1 MTMTDLYYD
10 PYDYAIDADPYPIWR
25 RLRDEAPLYYNDRHD
40 FFAISRFD
48 DVREASADWNTFSSA
63 NGSVLEL
70 IKAPMDVVEQ
80 ARNML
85 FEDPPIHDAH
95 RAILSRVF
103 TPRRIADLEP
113 RIRELCAQYLDPL
126 VGRERFD
133 LIQEFGALLPM
144 MVIGSML
151 GVPEEDQDWVRRQS
165 DDQLHRDEG
174 ETDYKVDSQ
183 MEGFNYFSQL
193 AAQRRENPHDD
204 LITALVQ
211 STVAEKGAEPR
222 PINDVELAQ
231 YIGLVSAAGNETVAR
246 LIGWAGKLFAEHPDQ
261 RRLVA
266 GDPAKAPGAV
276 EELLRIEPPSPVQA
290 RLVTRDVDFHGQTVP
305 QGSALVLITGSAG
318 RDERVFDDPDRFDV
332 QRPIEQHLSLG
343 FGIHYCLGAALARLE
358 GRIAVEELL
367 ARFPDFEVD
376 LDDSEM
382 VHTSTVRGWERLV
395 VVRA

>member
-1 MTMTDLYYD
+1 
-10 PYDYAIDADPYPIWR
+10 
-25 RLRDEAPLYYNDRHD
+25 
-40 FFAISRFD
+40 
-48 DVREASADWNTFSSA
+48 
-63 NGSVLEL
+63 
-70 IKAPMDVVEQ
+70 
-80 ARNML
+80 ML

-103 TPRRIADLEP
+103 TPRRITDLEP
-113 RIRELCAQYLDPL
+113 RIRELCARYLDPL

-151 GVPEEDQDWVRRQS
+151 GVPEEDQDWVRQS
-165 DDQLHRDEG
+165 SDESLHRDEG
-174 ETDYKVDSQ
+174 ETDYNVGSQ
-183 MEGFNYFSQL
+183 VEQYEYFSRL
-193 AAQRRENPHDD
+193 AAQRRAEPQDD

-211 STVAEKGAEPR
+211 STVNEKGAEPR
-222 PINDVELAQ
+222 PIDDVELVQ

-261 RRLVA
+261 RKVLVD
-266 GDPAKAPGAV
+266 DPGRSPGAV

-290 RLVTRDVDFHGQTVP
+290 RLVTRDVEFHGQRVP
-305 QGSALVLITGSAG
+305 EGSALVLITGSAG

-332 QRPIEQHLSLG
+332 QRTIEQHLSLG

-358 GRIAVEELL
+358 GRIAIEELV

-376 LDDSEM
+376 LADSEM

-395 VVRA
+395 VVPA

>member
-1 MTMTDLYYD
+1 VSTDLHYD
-10 PYDYAIDADPYPIWR
+10 PYDYAIDANPHPIWR
-25 RLRDEAPLYYNDRHD
+25 RMRDEAPLYYNDKLD

-48 DVREASADWNTFSSA
+48 DVREASADWKTFSSA
-63 NGSVLEL
+63 HGSVLEL
-70 IKAPMDVVEQ
+70 LKAPIEVVDQ

-103 TPRRIADLEP
+103 TPRRISDLEP

-151 GVPEEDQDWVRRQS
+151 GVPEEDQDWVRKKS
-165 DDQLHRDEG
+165 DAQLHRDEG
-174 ETDYKVDSQ
+174 ETDYNLDDQHESF
-183 MEGFNYFSQL
+183 EYFSAL
-193 AAQRRENPHDD
+193 AARRRAEPADD

-211 STVAEKGAEPR
+211 STVQEKGTEAR
-222 PINDVELAQ
+222 PIDDVELAQ

-246 LIGWAGKLFAEHPDQ
+246 LIGWAGKLFAENPEQ
-261 RRLVA
+261 RELVVA
-266 GDPAKAPGAV
+266 EPGLASGAV

-290 RLVTRDVDFHGQTVP
+290 RLVTRDVEFHGQSVP
-305 QGSALVLITGSAG
+305 EGSALVLITGSAG
-318 RDERVFDDPDRFDV
+318 RDDRVFDDPDRFDV
-332 QRPIEQHLSLG
+332 RRKIEQHLSLG

-395 VVRA
+395 VIPA